1 MKKEQLEQSVT
12 VIETTIGE
20 LVEAITDIALES
32 GRSEEEGYELASL
45 TLGKILG
52 YQEQDYG
59 HLLH

>member
-1 MKKEQLEQSVT
+1 MKKEQLERSVN
-12 VIETTIGE
+12 VIETTIGD

-32 GRSEEEGYELASL
+32 GKSEEEGYELASL

-59 HLLH
+59 ELLH